1 MGPLPKIVLTLA
13 MGFGS
18 TSVAS
23 QFQSVVSDGG
33 PSVRWSTSDGAS
45 VVGKHTLT
53 AVAAPASSGTS
64 QVNKV
69 CLTQDGSSVGSSSAS
84 NTKGYTDVSFSSG
97 GVSSIGNGCFSANI
111 YSSGANLQ
119 FYFDSTTW
127 ENGSRT
133 YTVTVTDT
141 AGRSATSN
149 TITVNHQNPQPTVS
163 VRRFELRT
171 SGLHLLELGATL
183 AGARDQWAFLCVVNP
198 SKGIL
203 VLPSGWIAST
213 NSCWTPSGDA
223 IKTSSI
229 VLTLDTLKS
238 DVSLHSLNLE
248 LRDSVGRKSSIR
260 HEFSWDTP
268 KFGVEILGIVPDTR
282 VTGTINL
289 AIQVLLDPELR
300 SRVTITEYCLTVKD
314 QPCAKASTVGPNEI
328 QYVLETAQYL
338 DGNQELVAT
347 AKDSLGRTA
356 IRSFPIMIANGP
368 PIIGDVQFLRPI
380 KPKGSTK
387 SVEVVIGIS
396 RASSATLRYRDIKTK
411 KSIIVPLS
419 IAAGGTPEIRLTIA
433 GLTVERTYAFEVSA
447 QNANGRVIS
456 KQWQYKVKSN

>member
-1 MGPLPKIVLTLA
+1 MGPLQKLVLTFA
-13 MGFGS
+13 MGLGS

-23 QFQSVVSDGG
+23 QFQNVESDGG
-33 PSVRWSTSDGAS
+33 PSVGWSTSDGAS
-45 VVGKHTLT
+45 VVGKHSLT
-53 AVAAPASSGTS
+53 AFAAPDSSGTS
-64 QVNKV
+64 QINKV
-69 CLTQDGSSVGSSSAS
+69 CLTQDGSPVVSSTS
-84 NTKGYTDVSFSSG
+84 NTNGYTNVSFTYG
-97 GVSSIGNGCFSANI
+97 LSSIGNGCFSTSS
-111 YSSGANLQ
+111 YSSGTTLN

-127 ENGSRT
+127 KNGSRT
-133 YTVTVTDT
+133 YAITVTDT
-141 AGRSATSN
+141 VGRTATSN
-149 TITVNHQNPQPTVS
+149 TITVNHQNPQPAVS
-163 VRRFELRT
+163 VKRFELRT

-183 AGARDQWAFLCVVNP
+183 AGVTDQWALLCVVNP
-198 SKGIL
+198 SKGIV

-213 NSCWTPSGDA
+213 NSCWTPSRDA
-223 IKTSSI
+223 INSSSI

-238 DVSLHSLNLE
+238 EVSLHSLNLE
-248 LRDSVGRKSSIR
+248 LRDSVGRKGSIL

-289 AIQVLLDPELR
+289 AVQTLLEPEIR
-300 SRVTITEYCLTVKD
+300 SRVTIAEFCLKVKD

-356 IRSFPIMIANGP
+356 IRSFPIMIVNGP
-368 PIIGDVQFLRPI
+368 PIIGDVEFLRPS

-396 RASSATLRYRDIKTK
+396 RASSATLRYRDIKSK

-419 IAAGGTPEIRLTIA
+419 NAAGDTPEIRLAIS
-433 GLTVERTYAFEVSA
+433 GLTIGKTYAFEVSA
-447 QNANGRVIS
+447 KNANGRAIS
-456 KQWQYKVKSN
+456 KQWRYKVKSG